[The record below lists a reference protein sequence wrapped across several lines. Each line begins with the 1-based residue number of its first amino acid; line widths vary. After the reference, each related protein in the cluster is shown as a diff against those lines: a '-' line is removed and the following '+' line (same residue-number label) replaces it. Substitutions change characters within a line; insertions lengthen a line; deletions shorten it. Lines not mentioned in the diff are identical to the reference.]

1 MKKINLKDY
10 YVHITTDTYID
21 IPDEVFNIF
30 EEHRKAEQAYQ
41 SKVYYHKAYY
51 SLDRGD
57 GIEHSALFVSL
68 SPDEIYERK
77 LTTEQLYAA
86 IAILPDKQA
95 KRIYAHY
102 LWGVSV
108 TAIAKAEGV
117 NKSQITRSI
126 SRGLSH
132 RIFIQCKF
140 AVRLLCCF

>member
-1 MKKINLKDY
+1 MKTINLKDY
-10 YVHITTDTYID
+10 YGHMTTDTYIE

-41 SKVYYHKAYY
+41 NRIRYHKAYY

-77 LTTEQLYAA
+77 LTNEQLHAA
-86 IAILPDKQA
+86 IATLPDKQA

-102 LWGVSV
+102 FLGMSKS
-108 TAIAKAEGV
+108 AIAKAEGV
-117 NKSQITRSI
+117 NKSQISRSI
-126 SRGLSH
+126 NKALKNMEAVLKN
-132 RIFIQCKF
+132 FI
-140 AVRLLCCF
+140 

>member
-1 MKKINLKDY
+1 MKTINLKDY
-10 YVHITTDTYID
+10 YAHIAIDTYID
-21 IPDEVFNIF
+21 ILDEVFDIF

-41 SKVYYHKAYY
+41 SRIRYHKAYY

-77 LTTEQLYAA
+77 LTSEQLHAA
-86 IAILPDKQA
+86 IATLPDKQA

-102 LWGVSV
+102 FMSMSK

-117 NKSQITRSI
+117 SEKAIRISI
-126 SRGLSH
+126 ERGLH
-132 RIFIQCKF
+132 GIEKH
-140 AVRLLCCF
+140 LKKYL

>member
-10 YVHITTDTYID
+10 YSHITVDTYID

-41 SKVYYHKAYY
+41 SRIRYHKAYY

-77 LTTEQLYAA
+77 LTTEQLHAA
-86 IAILPDKQA
+86 IATLPDKQA

-102 LWGVSV
+102 FLGMSI

-126 SRGLSH
+126 NRGLSH
-132 RIFIQCKF
+132 LEKYLKN
-140 AVRLLCCF
+140 VL